1 MNNEQKQ
8 RAQQILRRFE
18 QANPMS
24 RQADSAA
31 VDMAALLQELVD
43 APEEIVPADLP
54 TWENGDDPLVGGGL
68 ISRGVV
74 DFASL
79 GIWSGKPA
87 PDVEPV
93 AYVTGY
99 NNGYP
104 TIAPVNSALCMTIGT
119 ALYSAPP
126 APSLPDGWRDVLEA
140 VRVFTGHDFAVNLRY
155 RYGENWGEPLNAL
168 EKKLLAA
175 TPTPPE
181 PPADV
186 VRDAERYRWLTADH
200 ESPETRLD
208 VHNIAASIRVRS
220 YAATSAA
227 IDAAIEQQGVE

>member
-1 MNNEQKQ
+1 MNADQKKRIAHEISNWKNACNC
-8 RAQQILRRFE
+8 RAVQLTGDR
-18 QANPMS
+18 
-24 RQADSAA
+24 
-31 VDMAALLQELVD
+31 MAALLQGLID

-104 TIAPVNSALCMTIGT
+104 TIAPINSALCMAIGT

-126 APSLPDGWRDVLEA
+126 APDQSEQHLGMAPGAWRYVIPGRRRTEKFDSSRVGDYNQGWNDCRKITEKALNDLEM
-140 VRVFTGHDFAVNLRY
+140 R
-155 RYGENWGEPLNAL
+155 
-168 EKKLLAA
+168 K
-175 TPTPPE
+175 
-181 PPADV
+181 
-186 VRDAERYRWLTADH
+186 
-200 ESPETRLD
+200 
-208 VHNIAASIRVRS
+208 
-220 YAATSAA
+220 
-227 IDAAIEQQGVE
+227 